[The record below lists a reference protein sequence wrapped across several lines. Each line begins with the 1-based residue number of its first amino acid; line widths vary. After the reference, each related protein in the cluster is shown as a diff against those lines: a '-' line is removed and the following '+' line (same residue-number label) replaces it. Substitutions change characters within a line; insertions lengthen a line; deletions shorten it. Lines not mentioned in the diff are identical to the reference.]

1 MGGIAVNMKT
11 VLERIEEFNQGRNP
25 QLLQVKYQK
34 MRDDTFA
41 FFRGTCHLTT
51 ILVVH
56 NLRR

>member
-11 VLERIEEFNQGRNP
+11 VLERIEDFNQRRNS

-41 FFRGTCHLTT
+41 FFRGTCHLTK